1 MKNMK
6 SGTKIIIGIIVAVV
20 IIAIPLIS
28 SYNGLIKEESNV
40 DLAWSQVESQL
51 QRRNDLI
58 PNLVNSVQGAMDQEE
73 EVFTAIA
80 DARASLSGAGSM
92 EEEVEANNEMN
103 SALSRLLLVVESY
116 PELKSNENVTA
127 LMDELAGTENR
138 IAVERQRYN
147 ETVQGYNNRVKRFPG
162 SIIASMTGFSEKP
175 YFEAVEGAEIAPE
188 VNFGNDEE

>member
-6 SGTKIIIGIIVAVV
+6 SGTKVIIGIIIALV
-20 IIAIPLIS
+20 IIAIPFIS
-28 SYNGLIKEESNV
+28 SYNGLINEESKV

-80 DARASLSGAGSM
+80 DARASLSSAGSM
-92 EEEVEANNEMN
+92 EEEVEANNEIN
-103 SALSRLLLVVESY
+103 SALSRLLVVVESY

-147 ETVQGYNNRVKRFPG
+147 EAVQSYNNRVKRFPG
-162 SIIASMTGFSEKP
+162 SIIASMSGFSEKP

-188 VNFGNDEE
+188 VNFDNDED